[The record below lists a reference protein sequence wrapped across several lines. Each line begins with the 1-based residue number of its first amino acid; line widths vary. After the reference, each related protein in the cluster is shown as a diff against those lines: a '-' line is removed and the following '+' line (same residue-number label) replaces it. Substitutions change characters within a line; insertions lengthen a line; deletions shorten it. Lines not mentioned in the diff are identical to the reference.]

1 MSRYLPILLFIGLT
15 WGQSLK
21 FLKNDGQ
28 SVIINSSGYDL
39 KGDLLYLN
47 GTKFFLN
54 DIDYKA
60 HKKPKM
66 FQKIFTGSSI
76 EQEAMEA
83 FAAKKKAEHM
93 TQELKTWINLAYGPK
108 AWDEILQLQ
117 GQIRKQRR
125 ELIYKKKEQEEEL
138 IAIALTIVG
147 VLLVS
152 GITLFVLNGLGI
164 I

>member
-1 MSRYLPILLFIGLT
+1 MEPITTSIAVATSAFNLISKGVAAGRDLNSLFGNIG
-15 WGQSLK
+15 
-21 FLKNDGQ
+21 KNMGA
-28 SVIINSSGYDL
+28 I
-39 KGDLLYLN
+39 
-47 GTKFFLN
+47 N

>member
-1 MSRYLPILLFIGLT
+1 MEPITTSIAVATSAFNLISKGVAAGRDLNSLFGNIGKYM
-15 WGQSLK
+15 GA
-21 FLKNDGQ
+21 
-28 SVIINSSGYDL
+28 I
-39 KGDLLYLN
+39 
-47 GTKFFLN
+47 N

-152 GITLFVLNGLGI
+152 GIRLFVVNGLGI

>member
-1 MSRYLPILLFIGLT
+1 MEPITTSIAVATSAFNLISKGVAAGRDLNSLFGNIGKYM
-15 WGQSLK
+15 GA
-21 FLKNDGQ
+21 
-28 SVIINSSGYDL
+28 I
-39 KGDLLYLN
+39 
-47 GTKFFLN
+47 N
-54 DIDYKA
+54 DIDYRA

-125 ELIYKKKEQEEEL
+125 ELIYKKNRTKIFILL
-138 IAIALTIVG
+138 INMSQL
-147 VLLVS
+147 
-152 GITLFVLNGLGI
+152 
-164 I
+164 

>member
-1 MSRYLPILLFIGLT
+1 MEPITTSIAVATSAFNLISKGVAAGRDLNSLFGNIGKYM
-15 WGQSLK
+15 GA
-21 FLKNDGQ
+21 
-28 SVIINSSGYDL
+28 I
-39 KGDLLYLN
+39 
-47 GTKFFLN
+47 N

-60 HKKPKM
+60 HKKPKL

-147 VLLVS
+147 VLMVS

>member
-1 MSRYLPILLFIGLT
+1 MEPIRTSIAVATSAFNLLSKGVAAGRDLNSLFGNIGKYM
-15 WGQSLK
+15 GA
-21 FLKNDGQ
+21 
-28 SVIINSSGYDL
+28 I
-39 KGDLLYLN
+39 
-47 GTKFFLN
+47 N

-60 HKKPKM
+60 HKKPKL

-83 FAAKKKAEHM
+83 FAAKKKAEQM

-125 ELIYKKKEQEEEL
+125 ELIYKKKEQQEEI
-138 IAIALTIVG
+138 IAWTLVFIGFCVSATI
-147 VLLVS
+147 LVF
-152 GITLFVLNGLGI
+152 ILNKMF
-164 I
+164 

>member
-1 MSRYLPILLFIGLT
+1 MEPITASIAVATSAFNLISKGVAAGRDLNSLFGNIGKYM
-15 WGQSLK
+15 GA
-21 FLKNDGQ
+21 
-28 SVIINSSGYDL
+28 I
-39 KGDLLYLN
+39 
-47 GTKFFLN
+47 N

>member
-1 MSRYLPILLFIGLT
+1 MEPITTSIAVATSAFNLISKGVAAGRDLYSLFGNIGKYM
-15 WGQSLK
+15 GA
-21 FLKNDGQ
+21 
-28 SVIINSSGYDL
+28 I
-39 KGDLLYLN
+39 
-47 GTKFFLN
+47 N

-138 IAIALTIVG
+138 IAIAITIVG
-147 VLLVS
+147 VIMVA

>member
-1 MSRYLPILLFIGLT
+1 MEPITTSIAVATSAFNLISKGVAAGRDLNSLFGNIGKYM
-15 WGQSLK
+15 GA
-21 FLKNDGQ
+21 
-28 SVIINSSGYDL
+28 V
-39 KGDLLYLN
+39 
-47 GTKFFLN
+47 N

-125 ELIYKKKEQEEEL
+125 ELIYKKKEQEEEI
-138 IAIALTIVG
+138 IAIALTLVG
-147 VLLVS
+147 VFMVG

>member
-1 MSRYLPILLFIGLT
+1 MEPITTSIAVATSAFNLISKGVAAGRDLNSLFGNIGKYM
-15 WGQSLK
+15 GA
-21 FLKNDGQ
+21 
-28 SVIINSSGYDL
+28 I
-39 KGDLLYLN
+39 
-47 GTKFFLN
+47 N

-60 HKKPKM
+60 HKKPKL

-76 EQEAMEA
+76 EQEAIDA

-108 AWDEILQLQ
+108 AWDEILHLQ
-117 GQIRKQRR
+117 AEIRKRRR
-125 ELIYKKKEQEEEL
+125 ELIYKKKEQEEEI
-138 IAIALTIVG
+138 IAIALTLVG
-147 VLLVS
+147 VFMVG

>member
-1 MSRYLPILLFIGLT
+1 MEPITTSIAVATSTFNLISKGVAAGRDLNSLFGNIGKYM
-15 WGQSLK
+15 GA
-21 FLKNDGQ
+21 
-28 SVIINSSGYDL
+28 I
-39 KGDLLYLN
+39 
-47 GTKFFLN
+47 N

>member
-1 MSRYLPILLFIGLT
+1 MEPITTSIAVATSAFNLISKGVAAGRDLNSLFGNIGKYM
-15 WGQSLK
+15 GA
-21 FLKNDGQ
+21 
-28 SVIINSSGYDL
+28 I
-39 KGDLLYLN
+39 
-47 GTKFFLN
+47 N

-60 HKKPKM
+60 HKKPKL

>member
-1 MSRYLPILLFIGLT
+1 MEPITTSIAVATSAFNLISKGVAAGRDLNSLFGNIGKYM
-15 WGQSLK
+15 GA
-21 FLKNDGQ
+21 
-28 SVIINSSGYDL
+28 I
-39 KGDLLYLN
+39 
-47 GTKFFLN
+47 N

-138 IAIALTIVG
+138 IAIAITIVG
-147 VLLVS
+147 VIMVA

>member
-1 MSRYLPILLFIGLT
+1 MEPITTSIAVATSAFNLISKGVAAGRDLNSLFGNIGKYM
-15 WGQSLK
+15 GA
-21 FLKNDGQ
+21 
-28 SVIINSSGYDL
+28 I
-39 KGDLLYLN
+39 
-47 GTKFFLN
+47 N

>member
-1 MSRYLPILLFIGLT
+1 MEPITTSIAVATSAFNLISKGVAAGRDLNSLLSNVGKYM
-15 WGQSLK
+15 GA
-21 FLKNDGQ
+21 
-28 SVIINSSGYDL
+28 V
-39 KGDLLYLN
+39 
-47 GTKFFLN
+47 N
-54 DIDYKA
+54 DIEYKSK
-60 HKKPKM
+60 KKPRL

-76 EQEAMEA
+76 EQEAMDA

-125 ELIYKKKEQEEEL
+125 ELIYKKKEQEEEI
-138 IAIALTIVG
+138 IAIALTLVG
-147 VLLVS
+147 VFMVG

>member
-1 MSRYLPILLFIGLT
+1 MEPITTSIAVATSAFNLISKGVAAGRDLNSLFGNIGKYM
-15 WGQSLK
+15 GA
-21 FLKNDGQ
+21 
-28 SVIINSSGYDL
+28 I
-39 KGDLLYLN
+39 
-47 GTKFFLN
+47 N

-138 IAIALTIVG
+138 IAIALTLVG
-147 VLLVS
+147 VFMVG
-152 GITLFVLNGLGI
+152 GISLFVLRGLGI

>member
-1 MSRYLPILLFIGLT
+1 MEPITTSIAVATSAFNLISKGVAAGRDLNSLFGNIGKYM
-15 WGQSLK
+15 GA
-21 FLKNDGQ
+21 
-28 SVIINSSGYDL
+28 I
-39 KGDLLYLN
+39 
-47 GTKFFLN
+47 N

-117 GQIRKQRR
+117 GQIIKQRR

-138 IAIALTIVG
+138 IAIAITIVG
-147 VLLVS
+147 VIMVA

>member
-1 MSRYLPILLFIGLT
+1 MEPITTSIAVATSAFNLISKGVAAGRDLNSLFGNIGKYM
-15 WGQSLK
+15 GA
-21 FLKNDGQ
+21 
-28 SVIINSSGYDL
+28 I
-39 KGDLLYLN
+39 
-47 GTKFFLN
+47 N

-60 HKKPKM
+60 HKKPKL

-76 EQEAMEA
+76 EQEAIDA

-138 IAIALTIVG
+138 IAIAITIVG
-147 VLLVS
+147 VIMVA